1 MTKEINQTE
10 QINVFNVIANPK
22 EYKKFLPLQNVD
34 YSVYSIGSFLLNYY
48 NSEQDCIIG
57 SGGHTFFTRND
68 KKNKLVINTDSN
80 CMDCINISDYD
91 NVLNFLYYDEKKRE
105 FSNFLSSNMFVH
117 IGTELSSGTGFCIDN
132 TYYNLI
138 FFNKC
143 NKKYS
148 DALAKFIKQNNSKAK
163 TMEELRQEFPKRR
176 AFETIGRSDGYFYV
190 RMSYK
195 DKDGKEQH
203 KALDLL
209 EYKYCVD
216 YVKVTQSLTFIN
228 AFTARYKQR
237 FKKEPTI
244 GKLNIPLKDYVDF
257 FTAPDG
263 NGRPQS
269 HALHTTAH
277 MLILEHWKKNNMFPI
292 KELQNQI
299 EQLYANY
306 CNKTFKFDNFL
317 KKVIKNNKLKISLEE
332 LKEIFQDS
340 FNATSRLEQMF
351 ILTEKSEELKQEI
364 QNYKDFIDDPYG
376 YMHKLEKEY
385 GQMRREEFRTKKI
398 TDIYKNKLNKK
409 IDYSKVKSKIDK
421 GKNKILKTTAQARKI
436 DKQGQK
442 L

>member
-1 MTKEINQTE
+1 MKKEINQTE
-10 QINVFNVIANPK
+10 QITSNDAISFPAD
-22 EYKKFLPLQNVD
+22 YKKFLPLQNVD
-34 YSVYSIGSFLLNYY
+34 YSVCSIGFFLLKYY

-80 CMDCINISDYD
+80 CMDCICISDYD
-91 NVLNFLYYDEKKRE
+91 SVLDYLRSNEEKRKFRH
-105 FSNFLSSNMFVH
+105 FLSSNMFVH

-138 FFNKC
+138 FFNKY

-163 TMEELRQEFPKRR
+163 TMEELRQEFPKR
-176 AFETIGRSDGYFYV
+176 AFETIGRIDGYFYI

-244 GKLNIPLKDYVDF
+244 GKLNIPLKDYADF
-257 FTAPDG
+257 FTAPGDY
-263 NGRPQS
+263 GRPQS
-269 HALHTTAH
+269 HALHATAH

-292 KELQNQI
+292 KELQNKI
-299 EQLYANY
+299 EELYAKN

-351 ILTEKSEELKQEI
+351 ILTEKSEELKQAI

-376 YMHKLEKEY
+376 YTQKLEKTY

-398 TDIYKNKLNKK
+398 TDIYKNQLNKK
-409 IDYSKVKSKIDK
+409 IDY
-421 GKNKILKTTAQARKI
+421 
-436 DKQGQK
+436 
-442 L
+442 

>member
-1 MTKEINQTE
+1 MKKEINQTE

-22 EYKKFLPLQNVD
+22 KYKEFLPLQNVD
-34 YSVYSIGSFLLNYY
+34 YSVYSIGFFLLNYY

-80 CMDCINISDYD
+80 CRYCIDISDYND
-91 NVLNFLYYDEKKRE
+91 NVSKFLRHDEKKRE

-132 TYYNLI
+132 AYYNLI

-148 DALAKFIKQNNSKAK
+148 DALVNFIKQNNSKAK
-163 TMEELRQEFPKRR
+163 TMEELREEFQNRV
-176 AFETIGRSDGYFYV
+176 FETFDRNNGYFYV

-244 GKLNIPLKDYVDF
+244 GKLNIPLKDYADF

-263 NGRPQS
+263 NDRPQS
-269 HALHTTAH
+269 NALHATAH
-277 MLILEHWKKNNMFPI
+277 MLVLEHWKKNNIFPTD
-292 KELQNQI
+292 ELQNKI
-299 EQLYANY
+299 EELYAKN

-351 ILTEKSEELKQEI
+351 ILTEKSEELKQKIEE
-364 QNYKDFIDDPYG
+364 
-376 YMHKLEKEY
+376 EK
-385 GQMRREEFRTKKI
+385 QKQRKIKKI
-398 TDIYKNKLNKK
+398 KDTIKQDEKFDHTTI
-409 IDYSKVKSKIDK
+409 SKMFAPKRIKP
-421 GKNKILKTTAQARKI
+421 KTTMQQVLYSIKNDEQNLPRGGK
-436 DKQGQK
+436 KMFYNLYSNNNRGLK
-442 L
+442 K

>member
-1 MTKEINQTE
+1 
-10 QINVFNVIANPK
+10 
-22 EYKKFLPLQNVD
+22 
-34 YSVYSIGSFLLNYY
+34 
-48 NSEQDCIIG
+48 
-57 SGGHTFFTRND
+57 
-68 KKNKLVINTDSN
+68 
-80 CMDCINISDYD
+80 
-91 NVLNFLYYDEKKRE
+91 
-105 FSNFLSSNMFVH
+105 
-117 IGTELSSGTGFCIDN
+117 
-132 TYYNLI
+132 
-138 FFNKC
+138 
-143 NKKYS
+143 
-148 DALAKFIKQNNSKAK
+148 
-163 TMEELRQEFPKRR
+163 
-176 AFETIGRSDGYFYV
+176 
-190 RMSYK
+190 
-195 DKDGKEQH
+195 
-203 KALDLL
+203 
-209 EYKYCVD
+209 
-216 YVKVTQSLTFIN
+216 
-228 AFTARYKQR
+228 
-237 FKKEPTI
+237 
-244 GKLNIPLKDYVDF
+244 
-257 FTAPDG
+257 
-263 NGRPQS
+263 
-269 HALHTTAH
+269 
-277 MLILEHWKKNNMFPI
+277 MFPI